1 MPLQEL
7 EKPTDA
13 QVANHW
19 PDKCNVIGIDITPTT
34 YEEAVETILAAAGRG
49 EPAVVSLHAVH
60 AVVSASCDPALRRK
74 VNAFQ
79 MVAPDGQP
87 VRWALNALYKTKLR
101 DRVYGPELMLRVCEK
116 AATDEVS
123 IYLYGSSPEV
133 IEKLEVF
140 LPERFP
146 GLSIAGAE
154 SPPFRQLTPDEDDA
168 MVRRMN
174 ESGAGIVFIGLGCPK
189 QDHFAYD
196 HREKIHGVQICVG
209 AAFDF
214 HAGTK
219 RVSPAWMQRNGLEWL
234 FRLSQEPRR
243 LWRRYLVTNTLFI
256 GKLSRQ
262 VLRQRLRVS
271 PKGN

>member
-13 QVANHW
+13 HVANHW

-34 YEEAVETILAAAGRG
+34 YEEAVETILAAVGHG

-116 AATDEVS
+116 AATVNVS
-123 IYLYGSSPEV
+123 IFLYGSSPEV
-133 IEKLEVF
+133 IEKLKEI

-243 LWRRYLVTNTLFI
+243 LWRRYLVTNTLFV
-256 GKLSRQ
+256 GKLFRQ
-262 VLRQRLRVS
+262 ALRQRLRIS
-271 PKGN
+271 PKGH